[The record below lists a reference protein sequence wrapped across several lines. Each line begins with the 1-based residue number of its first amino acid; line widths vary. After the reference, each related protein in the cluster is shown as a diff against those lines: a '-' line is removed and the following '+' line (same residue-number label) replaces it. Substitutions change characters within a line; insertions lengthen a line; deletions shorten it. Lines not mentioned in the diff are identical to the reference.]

1 MFNGIL
7 KTIIFNKVKLRKISK
22 IIVFLLFISCNRHD
36 KENSKNNMKIDK
48 FDVQS
53 FETFIEKGGNTN
65 SLQPYILEVVKN
77 DTIIK
82 KSVGVFADSEKK
94 EYQEQVIPPIPNLF
108 YTIKLYDENGNKTQE
123 ISHVFFGNL
132 KFDYGNHIYFKKN
145 GEIDRKKNFETDFK
159 NYKIKLD
166 DLLNILSSTPIKISE
181 ADNET
186 IENVQLKL
194 ISNFDQ
200 KKKNYQEI
208 INKIAEIHIQKE
220 SFGKYEKNII
230 NPSNR
235 FDIER
240 ISISKDD
247 ENVQWIVTK
256 DYSTLGRIEYV
267 VGGLS
272 GKILK
277 SKYILH

>member
-1 MFNGIL
+1 MEATEKKL
-7 KTIIFNKVKLRKISK
+7 IIMESISK
-22 IIVFLLFISCNRHD
+22 FFIILLFISCNGQNY
-36 KENSKNNMKIDK
+36 NSKILNNNMKIDK
-48 FDVQS
+48 FDVES
-53 FETFIEKGGNTN
+53 FETFIEKGGDTN

-94 EYQEQVIPPIPNLF
+94 EYQEQVVPPVPSLF
-108 YTIKLYDENGNKTQE
+108 YSIKLYDEEGIKTQE

-132 KFDYGNHIYFKKN
+132 KFDYGNHMYFKKN

-166 DLLNILSSTPIKISE
+166 DLLNILSSTPIQISE

-194 ISNFDQ
+194 ISNFDE
-200 KKKNYQEI
+200 KKKKYQEI
-208 INKIAEIHIQKE
+208 INKIAEIHNQQE

-230 NPSNR
+230 NPNNR

-240 ISISKDD
+240 ISISKDE

-267 VGGLS
+267 VDGLS

-277 SKYILH
+277 SKYILN